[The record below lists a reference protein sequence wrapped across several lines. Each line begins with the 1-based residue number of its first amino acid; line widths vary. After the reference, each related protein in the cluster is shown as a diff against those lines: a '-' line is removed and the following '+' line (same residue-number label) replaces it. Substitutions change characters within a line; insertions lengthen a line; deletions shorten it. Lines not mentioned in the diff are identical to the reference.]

1 MPAATS
7 LTKRAMNGFIERCAR
22 LAESHP
28 YIWKVAWEAVHRIPA
43 LLPHDKSYNAFRHF
57 IACKPS
63 GLFLDVG
70 ANDGISILSFRKFD
84 RNYRILA
91 LEPNP
96 LLEPALRKIKSKDPA
111 VEYRMVGAGAAP
123 ALLQFFVPIYHG
135 IPLHTF
141 TSSAREQV
149 EAAVAK
155 NFGKSVLNAV
165 QIERFECAVIP
176 LDDLEVDPTIVKI
189 DAEGFDY
196 SVLLG
201 LAETIARA
209 RPFIVTEL
217 ASDQSTK
224 IKGYFDKLGYV
235 LLVYN
240 ILDDYFDEDV
250 HSYQEVVAATSGHR
264 NVFAVPQELVDSLPS
279 SPIKKKK

>member
-1 MPAATS
+1 MPAATNH
-7 LTKRAMNGFIERCAR
+7 TKRAMNGFIEGCAR

-43 LLPHDKSYNAFRHF
+43 LLPHDKSYYAFRHF

-96 LLEPALRKIKSKDPA
+96 LLEPALRKVKSKDPA
-111 VEYRMVGAGAAP
+111 LDYKMVGAGAAP
-123 ALLQFFVPIYHG
+123 AQLQFFVPIYRG

-155 NFGKSVLNAV
+155 SFGKSVLNA
-165 QIERFECAVIP
+165 IEIKQFECAVIR
-176 LDDLEVDPTIVKI
+176 LDDLGLDPTIVKI

-209 RPFIVTEL
+209 RPFVVTEIG
-217 ASDQSTK
+217 SDENTK
-224 IKGYFDKLGYV
+224 SYFDKLGYV

-240 ILDDYFDEDV
+240 IFDDYFDDDV
-250 HSYQEVVAATSGHR
+250 HSYQSVVTATSGHR

-279 SPIKKKK
+279 GPAKKK

>member
-7 LTKRAMNGFIERCAR
+7 LTRRAMNGFIERCAR

-123 ALLQFFVPIYHG
+123 AQLQFFVPIYRG

-155 NFGKSVLNAV
+155 SFGKSVQNAIDIK
-165 QIERFECAVIP
+165 QFECAVIR
-176 LDDLEVDPTIVKI
+176 LDDLGIDPTIVKI

-201 LAETIARA
+201 LAKTIARA
-209 RPFIVTEL
+209 RPFVVTEI
-217 ASDQSTK
+217 ASDENTK
-224 IKGYFDKLGYV
+224 SYFDKLGYV

-240 ILDDYFDEDV
+240 IFDDYFDDDV
-250 HSYQEVVAATSGHR
+250 DSYQSIVAATSGHR
-264 NVFAVPQELVDSLPS
+264 NVFAVPRELVGSLPFG
-279 SPIKKKK
+279 PARK